1 MFSTNQKCY
10 FVQSSAM
17 SLINS
22 LSLSLSPSL
31 AHLMLGFWVLKVRQY
46 KCSLGN
52 NHSIRAT
59 LGEENSSKSYMNLY
73 INEIKINSI
82 F

>member
-1 MFSTNQKCY
+1 MYSTNQKCY

-22 LSLSLSPSL
+22 LTLSH
-31 AHLMLGFWVLKVRQY
+31 AHLVLGFWVLKVRQY

-73 INEIKINSI
+73 INL
-82 F
+82 

>member
-22 LSLSLSPSL
+22 LSLSH
-31 AHLMLGFWVLKVRQY
+31 ARLMLGFWELKVRQY
-46 KCSLGN
+46 KFSLGN
-52 NHSIRAT
+52 NHSIRAK
-59 LGEENSSKSYMNLY
+59 LGEENSCKSYMNLY
-73 INEIKINSI
+73 INL
-82 F
+82 